1 MPALPD
7 KLKYIQDTKNQ
18 IGNKIKSTGQD
29 TNVPF
34 RQYADLIKEIPNLGV
49 LSQEDINRLTELT
62 IDISGEKA

>member
-34 RQYADLIKEIPNLGV
+34 RQYANLIKEIPNLGA
-49 LSQEDINRLTELT
+49 LSQEDINKLTELT